1 MSIIGQSRIPRPLA
15 VLTLV
20 LVAGGA
26 SAQPARDVPVADVS
40 YSIGYMLGEDV
51 LARLRADG
59 VDVDNEEIARG
70 LMAALNEEAPRIEA
84 KRRAHLMRVVEE
96 EVRRREAA
104 VRLESDPAFRV
115 LAENNLAQ
123 SMAFHQ
129 TVGQEE
135 GVTTLPSGIQYKVVS
150 AGSGEKATDDSMVI
164 ASFRATRIDGTLFA
178 SGAME
183 PVVVREALP
192 GVQEFVKL
200 MPAGSHWRVAI
211 PPALAFGNLG
221 LPPELGPN
229 ESVLV
234 DVTIHEVR
242 KAE

>member
-1 MSIIGQSRIPRPLA
+1 MSIIGHSRIARPLA
-15 VLTLV
+15 VLALV
-20 LVAGGA
+20 VGA
-26 SAQPARDVPVADVS
+26 AATAQPARELPVADVS

-59 VDVDNEEIARG
+59 VEVNNDEIAKG
-70 LMAALNEEAPRIEA
+70 LLAALNEDAPRLDT

-104 VRLESDPAFRV
+104 LRFESDPAFRA
-115 LAENNLAQ
+115 LADSNLAQ
-123 SMAFHQ
+123 SNAFHQ
-129 TVGQEE
+129 TVGQEA
-135 GVTTLPSGIQYKVVS
+135 GVTTLPSGVQYKVV
-150 AGSGEKATDDSMVI
+150 AEGKGEKATDDSVVI
-164 ASFRATRIDGTLFA
+164 ASFRATRIDGSLFA

-192 GVQEFVKL
+192 GVQELLKL

-211 PPALAFGNLG
+211 PPSMAFGTLG

-234 DVTIHEVR
+234 DVNIHEVR